1 MIAAGTKTPAKTVLI
16 KVFFA
21 NQSAEE
27 IKEHVNNNCREFYA
41 MAGYNPR
48 PSNASFREGLVNAI
62 LSSTELLR
70 IKTALQSTLVSGSD
84 HIVHEV
90 VPLINPPDEKS
101 PVAVRL
107 EEDISKPYDLSED
120 AIYRMLENSCGRG

>member
-48 PSNASFREGLVNAI
+48 PSNKAFREGLVNAI

-70 IKTALQSTLVSGSD
+70 IKTALRSTLVSGSD

-107 EEDISKPYDLSED
+107 EEDISRPLDFSEK
-120 AIYRMLENSCGRG
+120 AMYRMLENCCGRG

>member
-1 MIAAGTKTPAKTVLI
+1 MIASGVKTPSKTVLI

-62 LSSTELLR
+62 MESTELLW
-70 IKTALQSTLVSGSD
+70 IKTALRSTLVSGSD
-84 HIVHEV
+84 HIVHEI
-90 VPLINPPDEKS
+90 VPLINPPGEKS
-101 PVAVRL
+101 PVAVLL

-120 AIYRMLENSCGRG
+120 AIYRMLENACGRG

>member
-1 MIAAGTKTPAKTVLI
+1 MIAAGTKTQAKTVLI

-27 IKEHVNNNCREFYA
+27 IAELVYANCREFYA

-70 IKTALQSTLVSGSD
+70 IKTALRSTLVSWSD

-90 VPLINPPDEKS
+90 VPLINPAGQKS

-120 AIYRMLENSCGRG
+120 AIYRMLENACGRG

>member
-1 MIAAGTKTPAKTVLI
+1 MIAAGVKSPAKTVLI

-21 NQSAEE
+21 NQSADE
-27 IKEHVNNNCREFYA
+27 IAELVYANCREFYA
-41 MAGYNPR
+41 MSGYNPR
-48 PSNASFREGLVNAI
+48 PSNKAFREGLVNAI

-70 IKTALQSTLVSGSD
+70 IKTALRSTLVSWSD

-90 VPLINPPDEKS
+90 VPLINPAGQKS

-120 AIYRMLENSCGRG
+120 AIYRMLENACGRG

>member
-21 NQSAEE
+21 NQSADE
-27 IKEHVNNNCREFYA
+27 IAELVYANCRDFYA
-41 MAGYNPR
+41 MAGYNQR

-62 LSSTELLR
+62 LASTELLR
-70 IKTALQSTLVSGSD
+70 IKTALRSTLVSGSD

-90 VPLINPPDEKS
+90 IPLINPAGEKS
-101 PVAVRL
+101 PVAVML

-120 AIYRMLENSCGRG
+120 AVYRMLENACGRG

>member
-1 MIAAGTKTPAKTVLI
+1 MIASGVKTPSKTVLI

-27 IKEHVNNNCREFYA
+27 IKELVYANCREFYA

-48 PSNASFREGLVNAI
+48 PSNKAFREGLVNAI
-62 LSSTELLR
+62 LSSTELLQ
-70 IKTALQSTLVSGSD
+70 IKTALRSTLISGSN

-90 VPLINPPDEKS
+90 VPLINQPGEKS

-107 EEDISKPYDLSED
+107 EEDISRPLDFSEK
-120 AIYRMLENSCGRG
+120 AMYRMLENCCGRG